1 MALPVFY
8 AIRAMLPVLVTVGFF
23 GGLLMLAIGGGA
35 IDPAQMLEDLLRS
48 LIGL

>member
-1 MALPVFY
+1 MALPLLY
-8 AIRAMLPVLVTVGFF
+8 ALRAMLPVLVTIGFV

-35 IDPAQMLEDLLRS
+35 IDPMQMLQDLLRS

>member
-35 IDPAQMLEDLLRS
+35 IDPMQMLEDLLRS
-48 LIGL
+48 LIGF